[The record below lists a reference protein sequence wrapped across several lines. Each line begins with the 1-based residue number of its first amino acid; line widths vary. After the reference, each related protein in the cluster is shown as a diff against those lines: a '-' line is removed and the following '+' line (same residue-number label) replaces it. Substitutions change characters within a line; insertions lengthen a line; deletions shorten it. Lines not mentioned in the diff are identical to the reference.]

1 MELGKKAPTMRM
13 KACKDIFVTFGLEIF
28 SADFHS
34 DDLFIAQGRR
44 KAAATQ
50 PTLLP
55 DDTVSLANKQKNS
68 DNKTV
73 SIHCALLVNRA

>member
-1 MELGKKAPTMRM
+1 MRV
-13 KACKDIFVTFGLEIF
+13 KACKDVFVIFEFEILT
-28 SADFHS
+28 ADFYG
-34 DDLFIAQGRR
+34 DNFLICQGRL

-55 DDTVSLANKQKNS
+55 DDTVLLAIKQKNS

-73 SIHCALLVNRA
+73 SLAHSL